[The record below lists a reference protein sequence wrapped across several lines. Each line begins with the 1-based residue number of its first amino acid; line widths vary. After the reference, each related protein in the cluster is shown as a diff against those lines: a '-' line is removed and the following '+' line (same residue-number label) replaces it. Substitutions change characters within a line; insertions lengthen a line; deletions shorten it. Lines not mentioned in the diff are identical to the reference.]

1 LKLPRT
7 GEAELADS
15 RQLMK
20 TGGVP
25 FGSRRYR
32 HTKLTAPDPNSK
44 NFERKER
51 KRQKALKAGESVP
64 DFPKNN
70 RKGVRSELKTGHQIQ
85 KQRKEKEKRR
95 QKTGRHFL
103 AKNKKKK

>member
-1 LKLPRT
+1 MSDAKQF
-7 GEAELADS
+7 S
-15 RQLMK
+15 K

-32 HTKLTAPDPNSK
+32 HTKITAPDPNSK
-44 NFERKER
+44 HFDRKEK
-51 KRQKALKAGESVP
+51 KRQYKKSQGESLP
-64 DFPKNN
+64 DYPTKNK
-70 RKGVRSELKTGHQIQ
+70 RGVRSELKSGHQIQ
-85 KQRKEKEKRR
+85 KQRNEKEKRR